1 MTACNIF
8 NVGNNLVVYHI
19 KLTIISATFATV
31 YVMLII
37 QLLKFK
43 QLIHVT
49 CVCDF

>member
-19 KLTIISATFATV
+19 KLIISATFATV